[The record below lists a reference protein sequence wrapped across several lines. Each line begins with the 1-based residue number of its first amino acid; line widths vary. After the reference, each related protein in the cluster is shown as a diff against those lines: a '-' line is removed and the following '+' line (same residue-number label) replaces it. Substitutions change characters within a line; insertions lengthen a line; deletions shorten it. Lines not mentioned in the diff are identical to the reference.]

1 MLVDRAHTPGPDD
14 VAFSLRHRD
23 GRVEEIVT
31 GGADPYRAMI
41 EHFQAVVRGETA
53 PRRSGATSVML
64 LTVLERLREAAAL
77 APIS

>member
-1 MLVDRAHTPGPDD
+1 
-14 VAFSLRHRD
+14 
-23 GRVEEIVT
+23 
-31 GGADPYRAMI
+31 MI